1 MNIILKKTPY
11 IDLRYHNSFLNS
23 SIFQCNNLILNFI
36 RDRGLM
42 PLSTI
47 FQLYHG
53 GEFFCLGNPENL
65 QKTKEN
71 TTTNWNKLLS
81 NKSCI
86 EYTLSREGIELTHFS
101 GDRHWLHRYILIITT
116 TSHGRRQS
124 MMDPSFFKFRLDL
137 WFEKQNNLQSL
148 IISIYTELNCW
159 SGNRLL
165 CN

>member
-1 MNIILKKTPY
+1 
-11 IDLRYHNSFLNS
+11 
-23 SIFQCNNLILNFI
+23 
-36 RDRGLM
+36 
-42 PLSTI
+42 
-47 FQLYHG
+47 
-53 GEFFCLGNPENL
+53 
-65 QKTKEN
+65 
-71 TTTNWNKLLS
+71 
-81 NKSCI
+81 
-86 EYTLSREGIELTHFS
+86 
-101 GDRHWLHRYILIITT
+101 LHRYILIITT